1 MSQSNAAFSAHGVKP
16 MGAEVRIVRISDRSA
31 ALDKLPPPDTKRW
44 VMRRKAQVVAGVRS
58 GLLTAEEA
66 CARYNISEEE
76 FKSWARLMDSHGVR
90 ALRTTRLK
98 DYRDPNDAADQ
109 QAAE

>member
-1 MSQSNAAFSAHGVKP
+1 MSQSPAALAAQGVKP
-16 MGAEVRIVRISDRSA
+16 VGSEVRIVRISDKA
-31 ALDKLPPPDTKRW
+31 QALDKLPPPDTKRW
-44 VMRRKAQVVAGVRS
+44 VMRRKAQVVSGVRN

-76 FKSWARLMDSHGVR
+76 FKSWVRLMESHGVR

-98 DYRDPNDAADQ
+98 DYRDPAEGAAQ

>member
-1 MSQSNAAFSAHGVKP
+1 MSQSNAALTAHGGKP
-16 MGAEVRIVRISDRSA
+16 MGGEVKIVRISDRA
-31 ALDKLPPPDTKRW
+31 QALDKLPPPDTKRW

-76 FKSWARLMDSHGVR
+76 FKSWVRLMDNHGVR

-98 DYRDPNDAADQ
+98 DYRSPDDMAQ
-109 QAAE
+109 SAAE